1 MTKLYQHVRSL
12 RKLAAAH
19 GLGPT
24 CDGKRWTRE
33 RLKEKGVLP

>member
-1 MTKLYQHVRSL
+1 MTKLY
-12 RKLAAAH
+12 KLARRWRLLARRA

-33 RLKEKGVLP
+33 RLREKGVLP